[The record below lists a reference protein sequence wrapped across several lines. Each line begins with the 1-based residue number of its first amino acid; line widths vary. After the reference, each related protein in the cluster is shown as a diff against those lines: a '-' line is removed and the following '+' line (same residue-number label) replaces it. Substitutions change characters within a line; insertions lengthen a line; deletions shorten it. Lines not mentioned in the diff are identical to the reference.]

1 MRAVQFAT
9 TGGPDVLEVVE
20 VPRPEP
26 GPDEVLI
33 RVVAIGVNFSEVGRR
48 RGSFP
53 LPPGV
58 SLPYV
63 PGYEC
68 SGTVELVGANVSNAA
83 VGDRVLAR
91 GYASTYAEFA
101 AVPAASVYVLPDAL
115 AFIEASGVAGMYSTA
130 WQNVV
135 NRGNVQQGE
144 TVLIQACASGV
155 GIANVQVAKHRGA
168 TVIGTASTDEKLTWA
183 KGLGVDH
190 TINYSTQDFVEEVR
204 KLTDGKGVPVVVDG
218 VGGETFLRGLKCLSP
233 GGRMVVYGVA
243 AGERTAIVTLPE
255 LWFTNLTV
263 MGSGSSGVSRDD
275 FQRVIDLVAG
285 GSLKVPVDRT
295 WPLEQAAEAHRY
307 LESRQVRG
315 KIVLTVD

>member
-1 MRAVQFAT
+1 MKAVQFAT
-9 TGGPDVLEVVE
+9 IGGPEVLEAVE

-26 GPDEVLI
+26 GPEDVLI
-33 RVVAIGVNFSEVGRR
+33 RIAAIGVNFAEVGRR

-68 SGTVELVGANVSNAA
+68 AGTVELTGANVTSLA

-91 GYASTYAEFA
+91 GYASTYAEYA
-101 AVPAASVYVLPDAL
+101 AVPAATVYPFPDTIPFA
-115 AFIEASGVAGMYSTA
+115 EASGISGMYSTA
-130 WQNVV
+130 WQNIV
-135 NRGNVQQGE
+135 NRGNVQAGE

-155 GIANVQVAKHRGA
+155 GIANVQVAKYRGA
-168 TVIGTASTDEKLTWA
+168 TVIGTASTDDKLEWA

-190 TINYSTQDFVEEVR
+190 AINYETRDFVEEVK

-218 VGGETFLRGLKCLSP
+218 VGGDTFLRGIKCLSP
-233 GGRMVVYGVA
+233 GGRIVVYGVA
-243 AGERTAIVTLPE
+243 SGQRTATVTIPE

-263 MGSGSSGVSRDD
+263 LGSGSSGVSRDD
-275 FQRVIDLVAG
+275 FQRVIGLVAD

-295 WPLEQAAEAHRY
+295 WPLEQASEAHRY